1 MVTSMQ
7 NQDKVEGMI
16 EAVSRFSTHWKKTSE
31 SNSEVN
37 AELDYHYHYPHN

>member
-16 EAVSRFSTHWKKTSE
+16 EAVSRLVHTEKKQVSLT
-31 SNSEVN
+31 VK
-37 AELDYHYHYPHN
+37 